1 MGQSG
6 GRWAQGAVRE
16 VPALL
21 RSWKRRD
28 GERML
33 GDMGA
38 SLTRPR
44 RGELQDEEV
53 AALLS
58 AFLESRA
65 VVGEA
70 SEATGGFLTLLA
82 LANGDLTL
90 RVGGV
95 NVVPSFVKL
104 CAQWL
109 SCHYH
114 AASKGDNLDG
124 RYLAALQVMHTAPP
138 VAFRAAAATEKLTA
152 ATPAVHG
159 LASADPVR
167 VTTRGALPTG
177 LSQGADYWAGRIDG
191 ASFALHTSAPMPY
204 AAALDNVVTVAA
216 GHGLAMGQ
224 AVRLYSWVACRCRA
238 RTKRR
243 GCSRRSRFRWWN
255 RGRASRLSAALAL
268 ALALALAMVAALA
281 LARRCCPPPAGW

>member
-124 RYLAALQVMHTAPP
+124 RYLAALQVMAPHLFNGYEGGEGDACADGLAALTRQQRSDFPLPEEHSFNPAPP
-138 VAFRAAAATEKLTA
+138 HEHERKANGCARKL
-152 ATPAVHG
+152 
-159 LASADPVR
+159 SW
-167 VTTRGALPTG
+167 LPPQT
-177 LSQGADYWAGRIDG
+177 
-191 ASFALHTSAPMPY
+191 
-204 AAALDNVVTVAA
+204 
-216 GHGLAMGQ
+216 
-224 AVRLYSWVACRCRA
+224 
-238 RTKRR
+238 
-243 GCSRRSRFRWWN
+243 
-255 RGRASRLSAALAL
+255 
-268 ALALALAMVAALA
+268 
-281 LARRCCPPPAGW
+281 